1 MNDDFRRLLRR
12 HATSLAIV
20 ALPIIAIAF
29 KETLDEPPYVGPGT
43 YALYA
48 VSLAAYWAISQKCVP
63 SLARPAAAGILA
75 MGAVAAAMWGT
86 YGTILGGL
94 FLFVA
99 PFFYGPITF
108 VLTLLLAPIALS
120 PFATALALARV
131 SMKTLCDHRD
141 REQHVA
147 VATLSFFAGIV
158 IASGAMRIGVEIDNR
173 WLAPRVQAFATD
185 DLDRWEQALTDI
197 KENWACGHRRCLID
211 VCNQLTQRFGE
222 GEGESGQF
230 ASPWGFAMVAPNAPQ
245 NLDRAFTKV
254 YGFSVRQVCAR
265 GD

>member
-1 MNDDFRRLLRR
+1 M
-12 HATSLAIV
+12 SLAIV
-20 ALPIIAIAF
+20 VLPIIAIAF
-29 KETLDEPPYVGPGT
+29 NETSDEPPFVGPGT

-48 VSLAAYWAISQKCVP
+48 LSLATYWAISQKCVP
-63 SLARPAAAGILA
+63 PLARPAVAGVLA
-75 MGAVAAAMWGT
+75 MGAVAAAIWGA
-86 YGTILGGL
+86 YGVIFGGL
-94 FLFVA
+94 FLFIA

-108 VLTLLLAPIALS
+108 VLTLLSVPLALS
-120 PFATALALARV
+120 PFATALALAKV
-131 SMKTLCDHRD
+131 SVKTLGDDCDHEGRF
-141 REQHVA
+141 A
-147 VATLSFFAGIV
+147 VTWLSFFAGIA
-158 IASGAMRIGVEIDNR
+158 IASGAMRAGVEIDNR

-222 GEGESGQF
+222 GEGESGRF
-230 ASPWGFAMVAPNAPQ
+230 ASPWGYAMVAPNAPQ

-254 YGFSVRQVCAR
+254 YGLSVRQVCVR